1 MALRREWG
9 LPLFTKELQEQSAR
23 RRTYVIRVAY
33 VAVFVYFALSSI
45 RTTLSGV
52 TTLSIL
58 GQGQQIL
65 NSLVSFQFWG
75 IFLFLPAL
83 ACDVLTL
90 EKERN
95 TLALLFL
102 TRLGPWTIVIEKL
115 LSRLFPMLMVLMCA
129 LPVMAF
135 SYSLGGLDSFQLC
148 AAAWY
153 LFLSAFQTAC
163 IAVMCSA
170 LSSTTTAAFVKTY
183 VVLYLLYVFSS
194 QLVYLYM
201 LPLQVI
207 YGVWPSLAFWIDSTL
222 GAGEFSRYIIGRAWS
237 PAEIYRVF
245 VDLQFVGMGGA
256 GGTTPRW
263 WAATLLGFP
272 SLFSGLVCLV
282 VARWAL
288 YRKAFTPS
296 SNILLRFFRGLDRI
310 YAHANKKMAFD
321 VKLVRESNTL
331 PDDEPIAWREVSKR
345 SLGQFRYLVRVMI
358 PLLFPVVFLGA
369 MVATSSVVD
378 MRNGLNHGLSGLIG
392 FLWIT
397 SLALITVTAASTIP
411 LERTRQTWDVLRSTP
426 LLGREILTQKLRGVQ
441 RLQWVCSI
449 PVLAAIG
456 LQAWLRYQLQ
466 AVDGG
471 AFGAVRGGSTASATF
486 STLEYLIGSVA
497 GVWLYSELAR
507 WLALWCGLHIRN
519 SIRAVLVSCSLFAA
533 FCFGPMA
540 IVFNLAGG
548 PSLGWQPGIIGHG
561 LAGALAIFCPGYF
574 VMLNEAEG
582 IQRGFPFPISVFVVV
597 VHLTLMGV
605 LVTRLRRR
613 IFHRADRYLGRIGT
627 FQGDTREFVLTDISD
642 SPTADSASQ
651 LEASSAAGAA
661 S

>member
-1 MALRREWG
+1 MASRREWG

-23 RRTYVIRVAY
+23 RRTYVIRVVY
-33 VAVFVYFALSSI
+33 VAVFIYFALSSI
-45 RTTLSGV
+45 QTTLSGV

-58 GQGQQIL
+58 GQGQRIL
-65 NSLVSFQFWG
+65 NSLVSFQFLG

-135 SYSLGGLDSFQLC
+135 SYSLGGLNSFQLY

-207 YGVWPSLAFWIDSTL
+207 YSVSPSLAQWIDSTL
-222 GAGEFSRYIIGRAWS
+222 GAREFSRYIIGRAWS

-256 GGTTPRW
+256 AGTTSQW
-263 WAATLLGFP
+263 WAATLLGIP
-272 SLFSGLVCLV
+272 SLLSGLVCLV

-288 YRKAFTPS
+288 YRKAFTPP

-310 YAHANKKMAFD
+310 FAHANKKMAFD
-321 VKLVRESNTL
+321 VKLVHESNTL
-331 PDDEPIAWREVSKR
+331 PNDEPIAWREVSKR

-369 MVATSSVVD
+369 MVATSSVGE
-378 MRNGLNHGLSGLIG
+378 MRHGLNHGLSGLIC

-466 AVDGG
+466 TGG
-471 AFGAVRGGSTASATF
+471 DRGAVGAVLPGL
-486 STLEYLIGSVA
+486 STLEYLIGAVG

-519 SIRAVLVSCSLFAA
+519 SMRAVLVSCSLLAA
-533 FCFGPMA
+533 FFFGPMVL
-540 IVFNLAGG
+540 IFGFAGG
-548 PSLGWQPGIIGHG
+548 PSVGWLPSQTRPEVAILEAII
-561 LAGALAIFCPGYF
+561 CPGYF
-574 VMLNEAEG
+574 VALNEIAG
-582 IQRGFPFPISVFVVV
+582 IRDAAPFPISIFVLV

-605 LVTRLRRR
+605 LVTRLRGR
-613 IFHRADRYLGRIGT
+613 ILRRADRYLERIGT
-627 FQGDTREFVLTDISD
+627 FQGDTREFVFVNVSD
-642 SPTADSASQ
+642 SPAADPASP